1 MYDKAVSYSHLG
13 VSMIHHNT
21 KYIGIHLGE
30 RVSNVVY
37 IIGLVTKV
45 DLP

>member
-1 MYDKAVSYSHLG
+1 MTKQLVIAIWVFNSY
-13 VSMIHHNT
+13 IINT